1 MSKYTNPR
9 NHNRYFNNR
18 TDTLE
23 QDLYENHIIDYHYDR
38 GDVISYIPRIVL
50 SRDSVLQ
57 IDEQI
62 LFGKG
67 FELPALVVDLGAEED
82 NFVALAFGMVN
93 DAGTRVEIAIKTFRE
108 KILENGFSKEL
119 YSEPLAGD
127 LIYIGYGNN
136 TFKNSIYEIT
146 KVGVPSNVWAHGGKF
161 VWNLNLKLFKYNNE
175 EFQTGIESVD
185 QITNKYDNDFNIANA
200 INNASALEQPKI
212 INNEKNDPIKH
223 DWDDWDG

>member
-23 QDLYENHIIDYHYDR
+23 QDLYENHVIDYHYDR

-57 IDEQI
+57 IDQQV

-67 FELPALVVDLGAEED
+67 FEIPALVVDLGAEEN

-93 DAGTRVEIAIKTFRE
+93 DAGTRIELSIKLFKE
-108 KILENGFSKEL
+108 KIEEYGFDPNI
-119 YSEPLAGD
+119 YFEPLAGD

-136 TFKNSIYEIT
+136 TFKNAIYEIT
-146 KVGVPSNVWAHGGKF
+146 KVGVPTNVWAHGGKF

-175 EFQTGIESVD
+175 DLQTGIDSVD
-185 QITNKYDNDFNIANA
+185 KISEKYDSNFNIGNA
-200 INNASALEQPKI
+200 INQASALEQPDI
-212 INNEKNDPIKH
+212 INNKKYDPIKH
-223 DWDDWDG
+223 DWDDWDE